1 MEIWFKTFM
10 NGCNKP
16 FQFNFSP
23 IPFSSVALN
32 DLFTL
37 VTYKV
42 SVSTSFPDFFPIRER
57 ERVLLPCPYTNFS
70 RNLTRVGRRRFTGCL
85 ARFLVKWLNWTGVA
99 ERKKRCKS
107 LWQCCHWLS
116 MTRSNDSYWG
126 HKSHTNPVRF
136 TRHCGCHPGPSC
148 SKPD

>member
-1 MEIWFKTFM
+1 M
-10 NGCNKP
+10 NGDNKP

-42 SVSTSFPDFFPIRER
+42 SVSTSFPDFSPIRETERDRER
-57 ERVLLPCPYTNFS
+57 ERELLPCPYTNFS

-85 ARFLVKWLNWTGVA
+85 ARFLVK
-99 ERKKRCKS
+99 
-107 LWQCCHWLS
+107 
-116 MTRSNDSYWG
+116 
-126 HKSHTNPVRF
+126 
-136 TRHCGCHPGPSC
+136 
-148 SKPD
+148 